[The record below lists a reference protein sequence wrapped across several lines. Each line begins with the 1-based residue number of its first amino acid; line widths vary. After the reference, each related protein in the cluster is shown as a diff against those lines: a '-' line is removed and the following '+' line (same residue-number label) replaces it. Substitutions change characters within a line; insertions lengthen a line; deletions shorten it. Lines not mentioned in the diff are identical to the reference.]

1 LIRVGFMLIGGR
13 HWTGGYNYLLNLV
26 QQLDRFASDRIRPV
40 LFFGD
45 DLDQEDVAPFEQ
57 IASAEVVRSPAVNS
71 ANRRAS
77 LIRCL
82 LAGQDPALVS
92 LFAAHRID
100 VAFENAQFLGW
111 RWRVPT
117 IAWIPDFQHLC
128 LPHLFTRRSFW
139 QREIG
144 FQAQVRSGRLIMLSS
159 EDARQMCEAHYPSS
173 LGRTEVARFAI
184 WPGERPSLEDAV
196 AVAAKYG
203 LTAPYVFMPN
213 QFWKH
218 KNHRLVIEALS
229 LLKKRGQRVTVAAS
243 GRQLD
248 TRDASHFPALQ
259 ALVQA
264 HGVSDEFRLLGML
277 PYADLALLMRAS
289 VALLNPSL
297 FEGWSTT
304 VEEARALGVPMLLS
318 DLDVHREQAGA
329 QARYF
334 DRQDAG
340 ALADALAAL
349 PPGPLPDDPL
359 EEAAVAQAARA
370 RSKAFALRFT
380 EVAER
385 AAAM

>member
-1 LIRVGFMLIGGR
+1 
-13 HWTGGYNYLLNLV
+13 
-26 QQLDRFASDRIRPV
+26 
-40 LFFGD
+40 
-45 DLDQEDVAPFEQ
+45 
-57 IASAEVVRSPAVNS
+57 
-71 ANRRAS
+71 
-77 LIRCL
+77 
-82 LAGQDPALVS
+82 
-92 LFAAHRID
+92 
-100 VAFENAQFLGW
+100 
-111 RWRVPT
+111 
-117 IAWIPDFQHLC
+117 
-128 LPHLFTRRSFW
+128 
-139 QREIG
+139 
-144 FQAQVRSGRLIMLSS
+144 
-159 EDARQMCEAHYPSS
+159 
-173 LGRTEVARFAI
+173 
-184 WPGERPSLEDAV
+184 
-196 AVAAKYG
+196 
-203 LTAPYVFMPN
+203 
-213 QFWKH
+213 
-218 KNHRLVIEALS
+218 
-229 LLKKRGQRVTVAAS
+229 LKKRGQRVTVAAS